1 MREENTM
8 KALHVHLYKSLSYRI
23 LSICITFIISYIL
36 TGNLTI
42 AGSIASIDAIIKF
55 VVYFLHE
62 RAWGKVFKRLKV
74 KKHLARF
81 KA

>member
-1 MREENTM
+1 MRGEKTM

>member
-1 MREENTM
+1 M
-8 KALHVHLYKSLSYRI
+8 KALHLHLYKSLSYRI

-36 TGNLTI
+36 TGDLTI

-62 RAWGKVFKRLKV
+62 RAWGKVFKRLKI